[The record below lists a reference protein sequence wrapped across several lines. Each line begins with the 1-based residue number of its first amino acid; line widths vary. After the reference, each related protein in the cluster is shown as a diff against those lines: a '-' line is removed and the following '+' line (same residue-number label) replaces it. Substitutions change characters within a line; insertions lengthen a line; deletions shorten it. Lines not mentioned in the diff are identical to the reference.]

1 MKPVL
6 TDKHV
11 LQVTRP
17 VGWRLLGNGDP
28 CSIGG
33 DASEQGG
40 LAGGGEGTSMRSF

>member
-17 VGWRLLGNGDP
+17 GGWRLLGNGAP